1 MQKGAFIVSLVF
13 ILVSLLHIEEIDA
26 LTKTAKEEERVRS
39 QAAEYEAELLKLQN
53 EARRRRKQ
61 RERERTGSITARNM
75 VEASA
80 DETCDW
86 RIQPLTYIK
95 GGVCGAHYKVL
106 GLDRK
111 KGTRP
116 DKVEIKKAYRKKSLE
131 VHPDKNPSTEAT
143 AAFKVVQD
151 AYECLSDDKKRN
163 EYDNMLVVEEERI
176 IMQRNIVK
184 DLIIEKAIEGLYN
197 VNYYATIA
205 AKYVY
210 QSAMTIWE
218 AFGEVE
224 VTILDAPR
232 PVGQYLL
239 FVVLLFKG
247 QIFLKIFG
255 ISYFI
260 LRVNHELAKSGFFE

>member
-1 MQKGAFIVSLVF
+1 
-13 ILVSLLHIEEIDA
+13 
-26 LTKTAKEEERVRS
+26 
-39 QAAEYEAELLKLQN
+39 
-53 EARRRRKQ
+53 
-61 RERERTGSITARNM
+61 
-75 VEASA
+75 
-80 DETCDW
+80 
-86 RIQPLTYIK
+86 
-95 GGVCGAHYKVL
+95 
-106 GLDRK
+106 
-111 KGTRP
+111 
-116 DKVEIKKAYRKKSLE
+116 
-131 VHPDKNPSTEAT
+131 
-143 AAFKVVQD
+143 
-151 AYECLSDDKKRN
+151 
-163 EYDNMLVVEEERI
+163 
-176 IMQRNIVK
+176 MQRNIVK